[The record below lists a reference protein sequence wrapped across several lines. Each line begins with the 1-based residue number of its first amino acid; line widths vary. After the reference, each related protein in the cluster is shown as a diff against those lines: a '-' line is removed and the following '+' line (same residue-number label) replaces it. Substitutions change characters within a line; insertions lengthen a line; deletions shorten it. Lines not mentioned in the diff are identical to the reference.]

1 MLPMVRLLA
10 YRAGPPTVPAT
21 RPRSTMAT
29 PRPASATTAG
39 AALSEEGVGPRRA
52 ALRQSR
58 SQDKRRRILRAA
70 LELWN
75 ERGFERAVDEATAAE
90 IHRAE
95 GVGKGTTFV
104 HSAHTEDY
112 TPAMTRDQAQINDRE
127 KRMHR

>member
-1 MLPMVRLLA
+1 MRISDWSSDVCSSDL
-10 YRAGPPTVPAT
+10 TVPAT

-58 SQDKRRRILRAA
+58 SQDTRRRLIRAA

-75 ERGFERAVDEATAAE
+75 ERGFERAVDETTAEE
-90 IHRAE
+90 IARAA
-95 GVGKGTTFV
+95 GVSKGTFR
-104 HSAHTEDY
+104 SEEHTSELQSL
-112 TPAMTRDQAQINDRE
+112 MRI
-127 KRMHR
+127 